1 MVDDQDRLHGLFTM
15 SDIERITQ
23 ERNAQFKPAR
33 DANFRLFCGAAVS
46 ATRNAFGELD
56 RERILAH
63 VGGLVE
69 RGLDVVAVSTAHGHT
84 KGVGDTVRML
94 RDAFP
99 KLPIIAGNVTSGG
112 GVEFL
117 ADCGANIIKVG
128 QGPGS
133 ICTTRIVAGVG
144 IPQMT
149 ALYVASRSAQKK
161 EVKLLAD
168 GGITKSGD
176 IVKALTMADGVIC
189 GGILAG
195 CSEAPGEVLEIGGK
209 LYKQYRGMGSLA
221 AMKAGSA
228 ARYGHVP
235 DANRKLAPEGVEAL
249 KEVAGSV
256 DRVLAQLIGGIQS
269 GMGYLGAANL
279 AQLREKARF
288 IRVSPA
294 GQREAA
300 PHDVVELKTGD

>member
-1 MVDDQDRLHGLFTM
+1 L
-15 SDIERITQ
+15 
-23 ERNAQFKPAR
+23 N
-33 DANFRLFCGAAVS
+33 
-46 ATRNAFGELD
+46 
-56 RERILAH
+56 H

-69 RGLDVVAVSTAHGHT
+69 RGVDVVAVSTAHGHS
-84 KGVGDTVRML
+84 KGVGDMVRVL

-99 KLPIIAGNVTSGG
+99 KLPLIAGNITSAA
-112 GVEFL
+112 GVEYL
-117 ADCGANIIKVG
+117 ADCGANAIKVG

-144 IPQMT
+144 IPQLT
-149 ALYVASRSAQKK
+149 ALYVCSRAASKK
-161 EVKLLAD
+161 KVSILAD

-176 IVKALTMADGVIC
+176 IVKALTLAQSVIC
-189 GGILAG
+189 GGIFAG
-195 CSEAPGEVLEIGGK
+195 CTEAPGDVLEISGK

-221 AMKAGSA
+221 AMKSGSA
-228 ARYGHVP
+228 ARYGHEKA
-235 DANRKLAPEGVEAL
+235 DTTRKVAAEGIEAL
-249 KEVAGSV
+249 KEACGPV

-279 AQLREKARF
+279 AQLRDKARY

-300 PHDVVELKTGD
+300 PHDVVELKTGN

>member
-1 MVDDQDRLHGLFTM
+1 
-15 SDIERITQ
+15 
-23 ERNAQFKPAR
+23 
-33 DANFRLFCGAAVS
+33 
-46 ATRNAFGELD
+46 
-56 RERILAH
+56 
-63 VGGLVE
+63 
-69 RGLDVVAVSTAHGHT
+69 
-84 KGVGDTVRML
+84 ML

-99 KLPIIAGNVTSGG
+99 KLPIIAGNVTSAA

-117 ADCGANIIKVG
+117 ADSGASVIKIG

-149 ALYVASRSAQKK
+149 ALHVCSKAAAEKK
-161 EVKLLAD
+161 VSILAD

-176 IVKALTMADGVIC
+176 IVKALTLSHGVIC

-195 CSEAPGEVLEIGGK
+195 CTESPGEVIEIGGK

-228 ARYGHVP
+228 ARYGHEKS
-235 DANRKLAPEGVEAL
+235 DTTRKVAAEGIEAL
-249 KEVAGSV
+249 KEESGPL
-256 DRVLAQLIGGIQS
+256 DRVLAGLIGGIQS
-269 GMGYLGAANL
+269 GMGYLGAADL
-279 AQLREKARF
+279 SELRAKARY

-300 PHDVVELKTGD
+300 PHDVVELKTRN